1 MIVSFSKV
9 PSQPYSFPLKGPLSP
24 VNTVLLVI
32 DMQGD
37 FCAPGGYMD
46 RFGFDLAA
54 LRRPIPFIAALLA
67 AFRHHDF
74 PVIHTRETFSPDL
87 QDVQPH
93 RLWRGQD
100 GTGVAVGD
108 EGPLGRHLI
117 RGAACWEI
125 IPELAP
131 QSGELV
137 LDKPA
142 YGAFSCT
149 DIHSQLQA
157 RGIKNLVMTGLTS
170 DCCIHTN
177 VREALDRGYDCLT
190 VSDAT
195 GACFDDVHEAAIRL
209 LIKKSG
215 VFGAVCDTAAILD
228 AFGASGRDISTER
241 AA

>member
-1 MIVSFSKV
+1 MSSLKV
-9 PSQPYSFPLKGPLSP
+9 PAQPYPFPLGAPLSP
-24 VNTVLLVI
+24 TNTALLVI

-46 RFGFDLAA
+46 RFGFDLTA
-54 LRRPIPFIAALLA
+54 LRRPIPFVAALLA
-67 AFRHHDF
+67 AFRQHGF
-74 PVIHTRETFSPDL
+74 TVIHTRETFAADL
-87 QDVQPH
+87 HDVQPH
-93 RLWRGQD
+93 RLWRGPD

-125 IPELAP
+125 IPEVVP
-131 QSGELV
+131 MGGELV
-137 LDKPA
+137 LDKPS
-142 YGAFSCT
+142 YGAFWCT
-149 DIHSQLQA
+149 DIDAQLRS
-157 RGIKNLVMTGLTS
+157 RGIRNLVMTGLTS

-195 GACFDDVHEAAIRL
+195 GACFDDVHDAAIRL

-215 VFGAVCDTAAILD
+215 VFGAVCDTAAIL
-228 AFGASGRDISTER
+228 GALGAGHPFDPR
-241 AA
+241 